1 MAINIVVGEN
11 SWVTLTEANDYLE
24 SRIGASDWLSLTS
37 DQQKKL
43 IISAFRWI
51 YFSGKFSIAKTADSE
66 NVKNAQ
72 IEAAWWM
79 NNYFEELEKRQA
91 MQAGGVTSFKL
102 SKWEEDYSGKTDF
115 PETVKGLLEDF
126 ETSGNYFPKIQRAND

>member
-1 MAINIVVGEN
+1 
-11 SWVTLTEANDYLE
+11 LTEANDYLE

-91 MQAGGVTSFKL
+91 MQSGGVTSFKL

-115 PETVKGLLEDF
+115 PEVVKGLLEDF
-126 ETSGNYFPKIQRAND
+126 ETSGNYFPNIQRAND

>member
-1 MAINIVVGEN
+1 
-11 SWVTLTEANDYLE
+11 
-24 SRIGASDWLSLTS
+24 LTS

-91 MQAGGVTSFKL
+91 MQSGGVTSFKL

-115 PETVKGLLEDF
+115 PEVVKGLLEDF
-126 ETSGNYFPKIQRAND
+126 ETSGNYFPNIQRAND